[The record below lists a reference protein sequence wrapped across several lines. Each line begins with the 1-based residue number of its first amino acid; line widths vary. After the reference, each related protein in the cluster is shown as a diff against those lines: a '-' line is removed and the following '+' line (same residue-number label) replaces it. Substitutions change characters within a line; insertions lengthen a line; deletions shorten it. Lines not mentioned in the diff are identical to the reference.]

1 MVMQID
7 IFSLGVVLWQMV
19 TGERPDMT
27 MNRSEMVSS
36 MTRNEVTDEVQVII
50 LTVRAFHS

>member
-1 MVMQID
+1 MLMQMD